1 MDVDADKARK
11 YQANYHNDNH
21 NHAYNNHEGSNHEG
35 SNQEGNNRNDN
46 DHNDHSVSH
55 NSVSNNGVSHDDY
68 SKTAYGSHASQTT
81 RGGDASAVYAED
93 YLPGG
98 LDDLPPEEAQIVKPS
113 KRKRRWKGVIL
124 DDDEYVLRVL
134 YTSFLSQLLVW
145 MSSIALL
152 VGVSQLILPW
162 RFGAILGLSVSSGM
176 LVHWWYTRRFA
187 WAATNRRVI
196 SRLGF
201 LNKTGSSVSYTRVT
215 DVDVHR
221 PFMCWFFG
229 NGKVLVNTAAG
240 SGDDLT
246 IYGQADPETIEAL
259 IRQYSDWAQS
269 GGDDSDDKGIDN
281 ATDNAMDV
289 DVNATGYDADQE
301 AELPKDEAGNG
312 RKRDSHSRQLTGQ
325 RRIRSTHASQVTS
338 PEDAARWFMEHV
350 WTPNDAESTVQ
361 LRRVHYRYLVQDAP
375 MRPDGQAY
383 RNTLRDWY
391 FLQRAAHEAVRL
403 GWLGALLEPDMQP
416 RVHPFGRGKP
426 GRLSVWAASNDV
438 DDVLLP
444 LCHRHEVTFVRHV
457 TALSWPSL
465 LRFAGKFY
473 DSGTAII
480 YLSDFDASLERVP
493 VTYLEKQLAK
503 AGTNV
508 RIAPLALTREH
519 IKQYNLPPAPSLEV
533 IHPSHANQHHVEL
546 ASLEGMRPGELARTV
561 ERAIEGYYKQLTSAA
576 VK

>member
-1 MDVDADKARK
+1 MDVDADKANQ
-11 YQANYHNDNH
+11 YQANYHNDEYDNQE
-21 NHAYNNHEGSNHEG
+21 YNNR
-35 SNQEGNNRNDN
+35 EGNNREGNYHND
-46 DHNDHSVSH
+46 NDHSVS
-55 NSVSNNGVSHDDY
+55 NNDSSYDDY
-68 SKTAYGSHASQTT
+68 SETTYGSHASRAT
-81 RGGDASAVYAED
+81 RGGDPDAVYVED

-98 LDDLPPEEAQIVKPS
+98 LDDLTPEEAQIVKPS

-134 YTSFLSQLLVW
+134 YTSFLSQLLMW
-145 MSSIALL
+145 TSSIALL
-152 VGVSQLILPW
+152 VAVSQLILPW

-215 DVDVHR
+215 DVDVRR
-221 PFMCWFFG
+221 PFMCWLFG

-246 IYGQADPETIEAL
+246 IYGQAYPESIEAL

-269 GGDDSDDKGIDN
+269 GGDDSDAK
-281 ATDNAMDV
+281 ATGV
-289 DVNATGYDADQE
+289 DMRATGYDADQD
-301 AELPKDEAGNG
+301 AEQPKNEAGNR
-312 RKRDSHSRQLTGQ
+312 RKRDYDSSQDSNHDSSQLTGQ
-325 RRIRSTHASQVTS
+325 RRIRSTHASQITS
-338 PEDAARWFMEHV
+338 PEDAARWFMEQL

-383 RNTLRDWY
+383 RNTLRDWH
-391 FLQRAAHEAVRL
+391 FLQRAAREAVRL
-403 GWLGALLEPDMQP
+403 GWLGPLLEPDMQP
-416 RVHPFGRGKP
+416 RVHAFGRGKP

-493 VTYLEKQLAK
+493 LSYLEKQLAK
-503 AGTNV
+503 ADTNV

-533 IHPSHANQHHVEL
+533 IHPSHANQHYVEL
-546 ASLEGMRPGELARTV
+546 AALEGMRPGELARTV